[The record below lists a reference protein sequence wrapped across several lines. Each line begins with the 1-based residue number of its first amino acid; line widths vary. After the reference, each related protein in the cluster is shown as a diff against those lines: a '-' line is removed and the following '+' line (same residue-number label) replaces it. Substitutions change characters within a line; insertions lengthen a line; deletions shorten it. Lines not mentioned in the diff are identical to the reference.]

1 MPTEVKPAKHN
12 INSQSHRWG
21 VILAGGDG
29 TRLLPLTRQLTGD
42 NRPKQFCRL
51 IGDSTL
57 LQQTRSR
64 IAPLVSPSQTLAVL
78 TKTHERYFDDNLDG
92 IPSQHQ
98 LVQPSNR
105 DTAPAI
111 LYSLL
116 RLQEVDSR
124 AIVAFFPSDHY
135 FADNGAFVAH
145 MNGAFAAVERR
156 PQDLLLLGVVP
167 DTPEPGYGWIEP
179 GEMVS
184 DEFPGSISRVS
195 QFWEKPS
202 HEFALDLMSRGC
214 LWNSFVM
221 IGHVGTMLTLVRLV
235 LPRLYNA
242 FDSIRPSFLTRC
254 EPDALNRLYSG
265 IRPINFSSEV
275 LSSHPYD
282 SVRPCGLAVMRGA
295 NLGWSDLGEP
305 GRVISAL
312 ERKGVQSEDSYHRT
326 LAAVAAG

>member
-156 PQDLLLLGVVP
+156 PQ
-167 DTPEPGYGWIEP
+167 
-179 GEMVS
+179 
-184 DEFPGSISRVS
+184 
-195 QFWEKPS
+195 
-202 HEFALDLMSRGC
+202 
-214 LWNSFVM
+214 
-221 IGHVGTMLTLVRLV
+221 
-235 LPRLYNA
+235 
-242 FDSIRPSFLTRC
+242 
-254 EPDALNRLYSG
+254 
-265 IRPINFSSEV
+265 
-275 LSSHPYD
+275 
-282 SVRPCGLAVMRGA
+282 
-295 NLGWSDLGEP
+295 
-305 GRVISAL
+305 
-312 ERKGVQSEDSYHRT
+312 
-326 LAAVAAG
+326 